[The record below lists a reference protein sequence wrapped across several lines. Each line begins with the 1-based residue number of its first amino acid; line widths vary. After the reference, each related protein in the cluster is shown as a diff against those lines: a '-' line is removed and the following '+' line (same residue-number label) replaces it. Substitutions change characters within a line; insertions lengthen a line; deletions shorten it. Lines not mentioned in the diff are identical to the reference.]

1 LSILF
6 DTEGVS
12 EHPTYRDFMPWIIN
26 CASVSVFGLDGGKL
40 SDAKALEM
48 SAQ

>member
-1 LSILF
+1 
-6 DTEGVS
+6 
-12 EHPTYRDFMPWIIN
+12 MPWTIN

-40 SDAKALEM
+40 SGAKALGM